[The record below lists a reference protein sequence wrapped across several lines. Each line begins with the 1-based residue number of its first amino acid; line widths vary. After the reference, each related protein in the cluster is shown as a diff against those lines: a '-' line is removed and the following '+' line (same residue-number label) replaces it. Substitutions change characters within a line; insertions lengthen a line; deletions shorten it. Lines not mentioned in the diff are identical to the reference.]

1 MHFPWS
7 RSHTR
12 RELLASPFPDAWL
25 RCLTANVPVY
35 LYLPEPARQ
44 KLRNTTRILV
54 AEKNWE
60 GARGLMLTDEIK
72 VTVAGHAARLVL
84 GFDGDYFPNVE
95 TVIVYPQGFLVT
107 ERRVETRGVFA
118 ETLRPL
124 SGQAALQGPVIVSW
138 ADVKQN
144 LAARDG
150 QNVVLHE
157 FAHKLDMRD
166 GAADGAPYLQTRT
179 QIETWSRVMSTE
191 YQALVERTGRGERDI
206 LNPYGATNAAEFFA
220 VATESFFESARE
232 LLATHSELYT
242 VLRDFYRQD
251 PAGLGMG

>member
-1 MHFPWS
+1 MNFPWS
-7 RSHTR
+7 KAHHR
-12 RELLASPFPDAWL
+12 RELLAAPFPADWVGY
-25 RCLTANVPVY
+25 LTLNVPAY
-35 LYLPEPARQ
+35 PRLPETQRQ
-44 KLRNTTRILV
+44 KLRDTTRILV

-60 GARGLMLTDEIK
+60 GAGGLAMTEEIK

-107 ERRVETRGVFA
+107 ERRLETRGVFA
-118 ETLRPL
+118 EAVRPL

-138 ADVKQN
+138 ADLRHSLAVK
-144 LAARDG
+144 DG

-166 GAADGAPYLQTRT
+166 GAADGAPYLETKA
-179 QIETWSRVMSTE
+179 QIETWSRVMSAE
-191 YQALVERTGRGERDI
+191 YQALVERTGRGERDV

-232 LLATHSELYT
+232 LQATHPELYA
-242 VLRDFYRQD
+242 VLREFYQQD
-251 PAGLGMG
+251 PAVLGMG